1 MGFLWVALAH
11 PEASWT
17 VSISAATTR
26 SIAAYAQVAKIES
39 DRQVRR
45 REFKSQFKS
54 HGMNSSHGMNF
65 TTVAVTGHLTFP
77 SFAADS
83 FHL

>member
-1 MGFLWVALAH
+1 VGFLWVALAH

-54 HGMNSSHGMNF
+54 HGMNSTRMG
-65 TTVAVTGHLTFP
+65 VTGHLTFP
-77 SFAADS
+77 EFGC
-83 FHL
+83 